1 MIVGLRRTA
10 NNTIATGSRIPVNIT
25 IRLCGILLIFGIVA
39 PALVRGS
46 ARVLSAGDALCGGGG
61 STSWLHG
68 KCCYCCGAG
77 YYCSEEEEEA
87 LVHFNNVTVLANLR
101 VLGVYRDAF
110 F

>member
-1 MIVGLRRTA
+1 LV
-10 NNTIATGSRIPVNIT
+10 
-25 IRLCGILLIFGIVA
+25 FGIVA

-46 ARVLSAGDALCGGGG
+46 ARETSAGDALCGGGG
-61 STSWLHG
+61 STSLLHG

-101 VLGVYRDAF
+101 VLGVTRDAF